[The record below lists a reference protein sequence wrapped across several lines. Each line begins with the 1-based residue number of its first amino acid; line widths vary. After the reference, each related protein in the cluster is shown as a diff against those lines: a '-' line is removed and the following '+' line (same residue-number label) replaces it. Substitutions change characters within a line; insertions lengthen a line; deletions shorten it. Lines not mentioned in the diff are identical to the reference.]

1 MNPVKKHKLKFT
13 DKKFNRSEIWLFY
26 YLPFN
31 PKMSWIFFRPAKYA
45 EIVAKIREAAEGP
58 MKGILGIT
66 DEQVVSCD
74 FVGDSRSSIFDVNAG
89 IQLNDNFLKVR
100 FFKHLII

>member
-1 MNPVKKHKLKFT
+1 
-13 DKKFNRSEIWLFY
+13 
-26 YLPFN
+26 
-31 PKMSWIFFRPAKYA
+31 MSWIFFRPAKYA

-100 FFKHLII
+100 FF